1 MFKSID
7 NSNYVQ
13 YSKPVFDS
21 QASDTENVVDSN
33 IQTDTPKETTNLIM
47 RYLEN
52 QAKNNIS
59 SPYNV
64 SNPIWTPA
72 FDNCE
77 NVKVLDAQ
85 GNVVQNVEFK
95 KDGNKLTEEIF
106 VKSINGSTVN
116 KTIVNDGNKKSMEL
130 IFRNKKGEI
139 TGQENR
145 TYEKLDDDRAISVHN
160 GKTYKISGLSGDV
173 ITVEHNSQKKVIDL
187 AKKIQ
192 PTLDTIENEP
202 TQKQISQEQREF
214 LINSIKKLSGD
225 IIMKFDE
232 EIDQMVMLDTDEYE
246 GFYRN
251 DNGVRK
257 FKISQKVK
265 DDMTVIHELGHA
277 IDHIDS
283 EDNGNN
289 KVLWSNNKNF
299 AKIREVEMNNFRN
312 HCKND
317 SIKKPMEKFIFDDF
331 VKKGFTTYEVAQKNA
346 RDEEFAE
353 MTGFINC
360 MDVDWINER
369 VPCLLQFMPDS
380 IQIVYKKNQELF

>member
-277 IDHIDS
+277 INCINS
-283 EDNGNN
+283 EGNGDNR
-289 KVLWSNNKNF
+289 VLWSNNEEF
-299 AKIREVEMNNFRN
+299 AKIREVEMNNFKN

-331 VKKGFTTYEVAQKNA
+331 AKKGFTTYAVAQKDA

-380 IQIVYKKNQELF
+380 TQIVYKKNQELF